1 MIGKRVYAVK
11 GIGPFSLGQSP
22 VKIPARVWVFRG
34 ETGVNG
40 GEGLVY
46 INFNWSL

>member
-22 VKIPARVWVFRG
+22 GKIPARFWVL
-34 ETGVNG
+34 
-40 GEGLVY
+40 EGKQG
-46 INFNWSL
+46 